1 MKKSLLLLIPSL
13 FLVAACGKEPAG
25 PVEPDKKPCN
35 PGPCVD
41 ADEDGFCDVCGYPV
55 ELKHATS
62 VSGDPS
68 ASFYLKVGEE
78 KNIKATLSP
87 TPTRQI
93 EKTFK
98 WKTSSS
104 SIATVTPQED
114 TAKAV
119 VKGIETGNVVFT
131 ATNDYNTD
139 LVRQFYAN
147 VINYDDANMY
157 LWEYKTEDRA
167 KFGYVNVDGQK
178 QGVPDGV
185 ARLGTIDWTFHRSNT
200 TSLQSASG
208 SLGFGKGDE
217 PETLVTLKAENDR
230 PIKKI
235 TIETSSANALS
246 NVTVKV
252 GDNEVIN
259 SVTPK
264 YVQGE
269 PMGSVT
275 YVDEIEA
282 PNKYNGDILI
292 QFDTPEFDP
301 ARADDPTY
309 RAPGAVYLK
318 SIWIEYYDL
327 EYKTTQTYDFEE
339 MYADPE
345 SEMSKQITSSTT
357 GKEFVLEDEN
367 FVLKINKVRRG
378 SKFFEANS
386 DITITA
392 KKADEVIKYI
402 EFNWET
408 LASKKY
414 TLKSSIFAGE
424 LYSTTY
430 DNSNTGKLSLVLSET
445 HVNSVLFESSNTN
458 YIGLKSIVVKTLSG
472 EQLEVENAKFE
483 DGAKPTKVNYF
494 DGDSFDPEGLGD
506 VLVLFTNSEVPVY
519 RLPISFVTFYDGP
532 SYDEPADHS
541 GKTTILAGGTTYVV
555 GPILGFD
562 LKVEGLEVKLQT
574 MSFTLVK
581 DMADINSTDT
591 YFVTSPENHAF
602 VLGSSGTNITKTAG
616 CKKLPEV
623 TFGDTLELSAAYKN
637 DGFTF
642 IKNSDNGLYTIQSI
656 ATEYKF
662 GVGAAP
668 ECKDSAAKTPP
679 LHEWKMSI
687 DSETGVATISMNPED
702 EIYRYLTCSGTI
714 IKPYSEM
721 KGSIAIYKLNK

>member
-87 TPTRQI
+87 TPTRKS

-119 VKGIETGNVVFT
+119 VKGMKTGSVVFT

-157 LWEYKTEDRA
+157 LWEYKSEDRA

-178 QGVPDGV
+178 QGVPDGI
-185 ARLGTIDWTFHRSNT
+185 ARLGIIDWTFHRSNT

-275 YVDEIEA
+275 YVDETEA

-301 ARADDPTY
+301 TRADDPTY

-357 GKEFVLEDEN
+357 GKEFVLEDDKFILDIKKARKGDDKGN
-367 FVLKINKVRRG
+367 Q
-378 SKFFEANS
+378 FFESNS

-392 KKADEVIKYI
+392 KEADEVIKSV

-414 TLKSSIFAGE
+414 TLKSSMFAGE
-424 LYSTTY
+424 LYPTTY
-430 DNSNTGKLSLVLSET
+430 TNSNTGKLSLVLSEA
-445 HVNSVLFESSNTN
+445 HANSILFESSNTS
-458 YIGLKSIVVKTLSG
+458 YIGLKSIIVKTISG
-472 EQLEVENAKFE
+472 EHAKVKNVELENNI
-483 DGAKPTKVNYF
+483 PTKTNYI
-494 DGDSFDPEGLGD
+494 DGEQFDPAGLGD
-506 VLVLFTNSEVPVY
+506 VLVSFTNSEIPVY
-519 RLPISFVTFYDGP
+519 KLPISYVTFYDGP

-541 GKTTILAGGTTYVV
+541 GKTTALSEGTTYVV
-555 GPILGFD
+555 GPILGHD
-562 LKVEGLEVKLQT
+562 LKVENLTVT
-574 MSFTLVK
+574 MSFATLTRVTAAS
-581 DMADINSTDT
+581 DLTTGD
-591 YFVTSPENHAF
+591 YLFVIP
-602 VLGSSGTNITKTAG
+602 GSSKYWKGSMSNADMKKTASI
-616 CKKLPEV
+616 
-623 TFGDTLELSAAYKN
+623 GDLGDIEFNDTISVSSSLLKDALSITN
-637 DGFTF
+637 DSGNFT
-642 IKNSDNGLYTIQSI
+642 IKNQSGGKIGMTKSGNIGIAAGPDFSIWSGSVSDKFVDFVINGKDKDGNDLSKHLVFTTIFELDDASSSNIALY
-656 ATEYKF
+656 K
-662 GVGAAP
+662 V
-668 ECKDSAAKTPP
+668 
-679 LHEWKMSI
+679 
-687 DSETGVATISMNPED
+687 
-702 EIYRYLTCSGTI
+702 
-714 IKPYSEM
+714 
-721 KGSIAIYKLNK
+721 NK